1 MDMYQ
6 LNQIPSDAQIR
17 KYLRRLTFG
26 KNIYCPVCKT
36 SHVMVDHERYR
47 CKRCRI
53 RFSLTSHT
61 WLNNM
66 KLPLRQFWLLLYCWT
81 IQIPVKQASTLSGLS
96 GVTIYEWYEK
106 LRRHLPADEQIL
118 NHLIQ
123 LDEAYFGG
131 KQGKALFMAKEVGT
145 RKLAYQL
152 VPTSWVN
159 RETAAWFLEENVYPY
174 AKLNTDG
181 ASIYKGIG
189 KWWPVYHTRDI
200 HRKFEFAHT
209 SEIEGM
215 FGVMRTFIRRMYH
228 HVTPDKLAEVI
239 CEFCYRFSH
248 PEMYG
253 SPRHYLENSLFIVPS
268 R

>member
-17 KYLRRLTFG
+17 KYLRKIVFG
-26 KNIYCPVCKT
+26 RNIYCPKCKS
-36 SHVMVDHERYR
+36 SHVVADHERYR
-47 CKRCRI
+47 CRRCKG
-53 RFSLTSHT
+53 RFSLTSST

-66 KLPLRQFWLLLYCWT
+66 KLPWSQFWLLLYCWT
-81 IQIPVKQASTLSGLS
+81 IQIPVKQAATLTHLS
-96 GVTIYEWYEK
+96 EVTIYDWYTK
-106 LRRHLPADEQIL
+106 LRCHLPADTEIL

-131 KQGKALFMAKEVGT
+131 RAGKALFMAKEIGT

-152 VPTSWVN
+152 VPTNWVT
-159 RETAAWFLEENVYPY
+159 RETAAWFLEENIAPY

-181 ASIYKGIG
+181 ASIYKQIG
-189 KWWPVYHTRDI
+189 KWWPVYHVRDI
-200 HRKFEFAHT
+200 HKKFEFEHT
-209 SEIEGM
+209 SEIEGT

-228 HVTPDKLAEVI
+228 HVTVDKLPEFI

-248 PEMYG
+248 PELYG
-253 SPRHYLENSLFIVPS
+253 SPCHYLENSLFIVTSP
-268 R
+268 

>member
-6 LNQIPSDAQIR
+6 LNQIPSDTQIR
-17 KYLRRLTFG
+17 KLLRRVVFG
-26 KNIYCPVCKT
+26 RNLYCPECKT
-36 SHVMVDHERYR
+36 SHVVVYNERYR
-47 CKRCRI
+47 CRRCKA

-61 WLNNM
+61 WLSNM
-66 KLPLRQFWLLLYCWT
+66 KLPWSQFWLLLYCWT
-81 IQIPVKQASTLSGLS
+81 IQIPVKQASTLTHLS
-96 GVTIYEWYEK
+96 EVTIYDWYMK
-106 LRRHLPADEQIL
+106 FRHHLPADTQIL

-131 KQGKALFMAKEVGT
+131 RAGKALFMAKEIGT

-152 VPTSWVN
+152 VPTGWVT
-159 RETAAWFLEENVYPY
+159 RETAAWFLEENIAPY
-174 AKLNTDG
+174 ARLNTDG
-181 ASIYKGIG
+181 ASIYKQIG
-189 KWWPVYHTRDI
+189 NWWPVYHTRDI
-200 HRKFEFAHT
+200 HKKFEFEKT

-228 HVTPDKLAEVI
+228 HVTVDKLAEFI

-253 SPRHYLENSLFIVPS
+253 SPHHYLENSLFIVTTS
-268 R
+268 

>member
-17 KYLRRLTFG
+17 AYMRRIVFG
-26 KNIYCPVCKT
+26 RNMYCPVCKS
-36 SHVMVDHERYR
+36 SHVVRSEERYR
-47 CKRCRI
+47 CRRCFT

-66 KLPLRQFWLLLYCWT
+66 KLPFRQFWLLLYCWT
-81 IQIPVKQASTLSGLS
+81 IQIPVKQASTLCNLS
-96 GVTIYEWYEK
+96 EVTIYEWYTK
-106 LRRHLPADEQIL
+106 IRRHLPADSQVL
-118 NHLIQ
+118 THLIQ

-152 VPTSWVN
+152 VPTDWVT
-159 RETAAWFLEENVYPY
+159 REVAAWFLEEHVAPH
-174 AKLNTDG
+174 ARLHTDG
-181 ASIYKGIG
+181 AGIYKEIG

-200 HRKFEFAHT
+200 HKKFEFEHT

-215 FGVMRTFIRRMYH
+215 FGVIRTFIRRMYH
-228 HVTPDKLAEVI
+228 HVTPGKLGELV

-248 PEMYG
+248 PEIYG
-253 SPRHYLENSLFIVPS
+253 SPRQYLENSLSLVTS

>member
-1 MDMYQ
+1 MDMFQ

-17 KYLRRLTFG
+17 KYLRRIIFG
-26 KNIYCPVCKT
+26 RNLYCPECET
-36 SHVMVDHERYR
+36 SHVAVSGTRYR
-47 CKRCRI
+47 CKRCKI

-61 WLNNM
+61 WLNNL

-81 IQIPVKQASTLSGLS
+81 IQVPVKQTATLSRLS
-96 GVTIYEWYEK
+96 EVTVYHWYTVF
-106 LRRHLPADEQIL
+106 RRHLLADDQVL
-118 NHLIQ
+118 GHLIQ

-131 KQGKALFMAKEVGT
+131 RQGKALFMAKEVGT

-152 VPTSWVN
+152 VPTNWVN
-159 RETAAWFLEENVYPY
+159 RETAAWFLEENVTPY
-174 AKLNTDG
+174 ARLNTDG

-200 HRKFEFAHT
+200 HRKFEFTHT

-215 FGVMRTFIRRMYH
+215 FGVLRTFIRRMYH
-228 HVTPDKLAEVI
+228 HVTVDKLHEFI

-248 PEMYG
+248 PKIYG
-253 SPRHYLENSLFIVPS
+253 SPYYYLEKSLFIVTT

>member
-1 MDMYQ
+1 MDMFQ

-17 KYLRRLTFG
+17 KYLRRIIFG
-26 KNIYCPVCKT
+26 KNIYCPECKT
-36 SHVMVDHERYR
+36 SHVFADKGRYR
-47 CKRCRI
+47 CRKCRI

-66 KLPLRQFWLLLYCWT
+66 KLPLREFWLLLYCWT
-81 IQIPVKQASTLSGLS
+81 IQIPIKQAATLVSRS
-96 GVTIYEWYEK
+96 EVTIYDWYRK
-106 LRRHLPADEQIL
+106 FRCHITADEQVL

-131 KQGKALFMAKEVGT
+131 RQGKALFMAKEVGT

-159 RETAAWFLEENVYPY
+159 RETAAWFLEENITPY

-181 ASIYKGIG
+181 SSIYKEIG
-189 KWWPVYHTRDI
+189 KWWPVYHVRDI
-200 HRKFEFAHT
+200 HKKFEFEHT

-228 HVTPDKLAEVI
+228 HVTADKLGELV

-253 SPRHYLENSLFIVPS
+253 SPHHYLENSLSIVTTS
-268 R
+268 

>member
-17 KYLRRLTFG
+17 KSLRRIIFG
-26 KNIYCPVCKT
+26 KNLYCPSCKT
-36 SHVMVDHERYR
+36 SHVLSDGNRYR
-47 CKRCRI
+47 CVRCRG
-53 RFSLTSHT
+53 RFSLTSPT

-66 KLPLRQFWLLLYCWT
+66 KLPLRTFWLLLYCWT
-81 IQIPVKQASTLSGLS
+81 IQIPVKQAATLSKFS
-96 GVTIYEWYEK
+96 ETTIYEWYTK
-106 LRRHLPADEQIL
+106 FRQHLPADQKLL

-131 KQGKALFMAKEVGT
+131 RAGKALFMAKEVGT
-145 RKLAYQL
+145 RNLAYQL
-152 VPTSWVN
+152 VPTNWVN
-159 RETAAWFLEENVYPY
+159 RETAAWFLEENIYPY

-181 ASIYKGIG
+181 ASIYKEIG
-189 KWWPVYHTRDI
+189 HWWPVYHTRDI
-200 HRKFEFAHT
+200 HKKWEFENT
-209 SEIEGM
+209 SEIEGI

-228 HVTPDKLAEVI
+228 HVTMDKLGELV

-253 SPRHYLENSLFIVPS
+253 SPHHYLENSLFIVTS

>member
-1 MDMYQ
+1 MFQ

-17 KYLRRLTFG
+17 KYLRRIIFG
-26 KNIYCPVCKT
+26 KNIYCPECKT
-36 SHVMVDHERYR
+36 SHVFADKGRYR
-47 CKRCRI
+47 CRKCRI

-66 KLPLRQFWLLLYCWT
+66 KLPLREFWLLLYCWT
-81 IQIPVKQASTLSGLS
+81 IQIPIKQAATLVSRS
-96 GVTIYEWYEK
+96 EVTIYDWYRK
-106 LRRHLPADEQIL
+106 FRCHITADEQVL

-131 KQGKALFMAKEVGT
+131 RQGKALFMAKEVGT

-159 RETAAWFLEENVYPY
+159 RETAAWFLEENITPY

-181 ASIYKGIG
+181 SSIYKEIG
-189 KWWPVYHTRDI
+189 KWWPVYHVRDI
-200 HRKFEFAHT
+200 HKKFEFEHT

-215 FGVMRTFIRRMYH
+215 FGVMRTFIRRMYY
-228 HVTPDKLAEVI
+228 HVTADKLGELV

-253 SPRHYLENSLFIVPS
+253 SPHHYLENSLSIVTTS
-268 R
+268 